1 MNQQN
6 FLNLFE
12 FKPTAPFFIQLTNS
26 IQKLKKLKDL
36 NELKL
41 QNSDINIF
49 RNEIYMISELI
60 KTRSTPKYIG
70 LLPYFYNQIINMKEI
85 KKGNTIYAK
94 RIKKI
99 FDEYDGTKKLTLRA
113 ISIKYQNSYH
123 EKISTMTISQ
133 VLKNQ
138 LNMHYRKT
146 KLKNPKLTEQNYILM
161 TYLYLKLISEVL
173 KLGFNLIFVDETGF
187 HLNNNNLRMWRKHGQ
202 EIYGGPKNNGNQ
214 KINLIMAIDKS
225 EIIYGQYYINS
236 TISSN
241 EFEDFLKEL
250 IERIDKKMI
259 KNTVFILDNAKYHLT
274 KNIKQL
280 VKDNE
285 LKFIFGVPYKSSFNA
300 IELAFNLIK
309 NNIYD
314 SQFKNMKELKHKIE
328 ELLNDDKINEDIKK
342 IYKITLEE
350 YLKYL
355 TENEDKYDFNT
366 FKSKLTQ
373 RKRKRQASK
382 K

>member
-1 MNQQN
+1 MNHEN
-6 FLNLFE
+6 FLNLFG
-12 FKPTAPFFIQLTNS
+12 FKPTASFFIQLTNS
-26 IQKLKKLKDL
+26 IEKLKKLKDL
-36 NELKL
+36 NKLKL
-41 QNSDINIF
+41 QTNEINIF
-49 RNEIYMISELI
+49 KDEIYIISELI
-60 KTRSTPKYIG
+60 KSQSTAKYIG
-70 LLPYFYNQIINMKEI
+70 LLPFFYNKIINMKEI
-85 KKGNTIYAK
+85 KKGNTKYAE

-99 FDEYDGTKKLTLRA
+99 FEEYDGTKKLTLKA
-113 ISIKYQNSYH
+113 INLKYQNLYN
-123 EKISTMTISQ
+123 EKISNMTISR

-161 TYLYLKLISEVL
+161 TFLYLKLVSETL
-173 KLGFNLIFVDETGF
+173 KLGLNLIFVDETGF
-187 HLNNNNLRMWRKHGQ
+187 YLNNDNLRMWRKNGE
-202 EIYGGPKNNGNQ
+202 EIYGGPKDNGNQ

-250 IERIDKKMI
+250 IEKMDKKKI
-259 KNTVFILDNAKYHLT
+259 KNSVFILDNAKYHLT
-274 KNIKQL
+274 KNIKHF
-280 VKDNE
+280 VNDNE
-285 LKFIFGVPYKSSFNA
+285 LKFLFGVPYKSTFNA

-314 SQFKNMKELKHKIE
+314 SQFKNMKELKNKIE
-328 ELLNDDKINEDIKK
+328 EIINDDIINEDIKK

-366 FKSKLTQ
+366 FKAKLTQ
-373 RKRKRQASK
+373 RKRKRQA
-382 K
+382 